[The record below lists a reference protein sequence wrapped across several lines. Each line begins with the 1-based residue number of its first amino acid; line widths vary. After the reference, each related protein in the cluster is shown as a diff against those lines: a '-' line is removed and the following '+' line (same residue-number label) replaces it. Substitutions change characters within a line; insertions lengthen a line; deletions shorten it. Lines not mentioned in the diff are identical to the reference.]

1 VITQERLTHADVSGQ
16 FSGPALIPAR
26 PPSDKAPMSADS
38 GAALL
43 GTIHESLSGLLADM
57 MGSAAGRSAPAPHV
71 SFFALGVREPEALEL
86 IQIVNTV
93 FGLDLPADTVLR
105 SPTPD
110 SLARGIETAWFDAD
124 GSAADLAERIAALS
138 YDE

>member
-1 VITQERLTHADVSGQ
+1 
-16 FSGPALIPAR
+16 
-26 PPSDKAPMSADS
+26 MSADS

-57 MGSAAGRSAPAPHV
+57 MGSAAERSAPGPHV
-71 SFFALGVREPEALEL
+71 SFFALGVREPQALEL
-86 IQIVNTV
+86 IQVVNAV
-93 FGLDLPADTVLR
+93 FGLGLPADTVLR

-110 SLARGIETAWFDAD
+110 SLARSIETAWFDAG

-138 YDE
+138 VDV

>member
-1 VITQERLTHADVSGQ
+1 MA
-16 FSGPALIPAR
+16 
-26 PPSDKAPMSADS
+26 ADS

-71 SFFALGVREPEALEL
+71 SFFALGARDPQALEL
-86 IQIVNTV
+86 VQVVNAV

-105 SPTPD
+105 YPTPD
-110 SLARGIETAWFDAD
+110 SLARSIETAWFEAG

-138 YDE
+138 DDD

>member
-1 VITQERLTHADVSGQ
+1 MITQERLTHADVSGQ
-16 FSGPALIPAR
+16 FSRSTLIPTG

-110 SLARGIETAWFDAD
+110 SLARSIETAWFEADA
-124 GSAADLAERIAALS
+124 SAADLAERIAALS
-138 YDE
+138 DD

>member
-1 VITQERLTHADVSGQ
+1 
-16 FSGPALIPAR
+16 
-26 PPSDKAPMSADS
+26 MSADS

-71 SFFALGVREPEALEL
+71 SFFALDVRDAEALEL
-86 IQIVNTV
+86 VQIVNAV
-93 FGLDLPADTVLR
+93 FGLALPADTVLR

-110 SLARGIETAWFDAD
+110 SLARSIETAWFEAES
-124 GSAADLAERIAALS
+124 SAADLAERIAALTD
-138 YDE
+138 DE